1 MKKVE
6 LTTNAAAHIESLR
19 KVESGDYELT
29 KDYIVNSMAS
39 ISELINAGR
48 DEEVIGVWIDDLLKV
63 LYTLGRYNEL
73 VNELYSVT
81 DNRGGSGYY
90 RFNDTEHDDVRH
102 S

>member
-19 KVESGDYELT
+19 MAESGEYELT
-29 KDYIVNSMAS
+29 KDNIVNSMAS
-39 ISELINAGR
+39 VSELINAGR

-63 LYTLGRYNEL
+63 LYTLGQYNEL

-90 RFNDTEHDDVRH
+90 RFNDTEKEE
-102 S
+102 

>member
-19 KVESGDYELT
+19 MVESGDYELT

-81 DNRGGSGYY
+81 DNRGGSGFYL
-90 RFNDTEHDDVRH
+90 FLDTEHDDVRH

>member
-6 LTTNAAAHIESLR
+6 LTLNAAAHIESLR
-19 KVESGDYELT
+19 MAGSDEYELT

-39 ISELINAGR
+39 VSELINAGR

-63 LYTLGRYNEL
+63 LYTLGQYNEL

-90 RFNDTEHDDVRH
+90 RFNDTEKEE
-102 S
+102 